1 MSRLSAGASLK
12 SAGATALA
20 SFAEAGEKM
29 KTWYEN
35 RRPILCTE
43 KHDQSAL

>member
-1 MSRLSAGASLK
+1 MSRLSAGASSK

-20 SFAEAGEKM
+20 HFAEAGEKM

-35 RRPILCTE
+35 RRPICALKNMT
-43 KHDQSAL
+43 KSAL